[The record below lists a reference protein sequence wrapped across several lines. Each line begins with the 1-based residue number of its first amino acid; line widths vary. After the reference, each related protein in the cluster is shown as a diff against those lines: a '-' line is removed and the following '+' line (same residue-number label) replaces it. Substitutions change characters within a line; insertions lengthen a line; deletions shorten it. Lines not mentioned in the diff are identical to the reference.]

1 MLYDHDTIKYSMFGE
16 YNYTS
21 AKIIELAMTYI
32 YVVIYHV
39 HNTLILH
46 SVTLEHYCHCHDCES
61 LIQYIIFIIH
71 AHNCDTDHYVYRS
84 VMIMHIYMITI

>member
-1 MLYDHDTIKYSMFGE
+1 MLYDHDTIKYSIFGVF
-16 YNYTS
+16 NYTL
-21 AKIIELAMTYI
+21 AKIIKLAMTYI

-61 LIQYIIFIIH
+61 LILLQSLISMLIIVILITTYIEL
-71 AHNCDTDHYVYRS
+71 S
-84 VMIMHIYMITI
+84 

>member
-1 MLYDHDTIKYSMFGE
+1 MLHDHDTIKYSIFGE

-39 HNTLILH
+39 HNSLILH
-46 SVTLEHYCHCHDCES
+46 SVTLEHYGHCHDCES
-61 LIQYIIFIIH
+61 LILLQSLLFMLIIVILITTYI
-71 AHNCDTDHYVYRS
+71 VLS
-84 VMIMHIYMITI
+84 

>member
-1 MLYDHDTIKYSMFGE
+1 MLHDHDTIKYSIFRE

-21 AKIIELAMTYI
+21 AKIIELAMTYM

-46 SVTLEHYCHCHDCES
+46 SVTLEHYRHCHDCES
-61 LIQYIIFIIH
+61 LILLQSLLFMLIIVILITKYNII
-71 AHNCDTDHYVYRS
+71 VLS
-84 VMIMHIYMITI
+84 

>member
-1 MLYDHDTIKYSMFGE
+1 MLHDHDTIKYSIFGE

-46 SVTLEHYCHCHDCES
+46 SVTLEHYRHCHDCDHES
-61 LIQYIIFIIH
+61 LILLQSLLFMLIIVILITTYIYI
-71 AHNCDTDHYVYRS
+71 
-84 VMIMHIYMITI
+84 